1 LGTASEEDAMP
12 FLILYGGELVFAF
25 LAARIAHWM
34 WRSRDQVLAL
44 WRDRHGTPA
53 GGPSF
58 EPDPV
63 GARPAREAARALPA
77 RRAAGV
83 PLRRAA

>member
-1 LGTASEEDAMP
+1 MP
-12 FLILYGGELVFAF
+12 FMILYGGELAFAF
-25 LAARIAHWM
+25 LAARVAHWM
-34 WRSRDQVLAL
+34 WRSREQVLEL
-44 WRDRHGTPA
+44 WRARHGTPA

-63 GARPAREAARALPA
+63 AARPAREAAHALPA
-77 RRAAGV
+77 RRAELA